1 LSRGAR
7 LTELLKQPQ
16 YTPITNEMQVCVIYA
31 GVNGY
36 LDAVDVADVQRFEEG
51 LIHEVNASGQEV
63 LKAIRDTG
71 QLDEATEGKLKSLV
85 ENYAN
90 AFA

>member
-1 LSRGAR
+1 
-7 LTELLKQPQ
+7 
-16 YTPITNEMQVCVIYA
+16 MQVCVIYA

-36 LDAVDVADVQRFEEG
+36 LDPVDVGDVQRFEEG
-51 LIHEVNASGQEV
+51 LIHEVTAKGQDI

-71 QLDEATEGKLKSLV
+71 QLDETTEGKLKSLV
-85 ENYAN
+85 ESYAN